1 MLIMSISV
9 LLIDDNVDD
18 ARLLIAALEEARGVR
33 FQVTHVE
40 TLERA
45 LRVLAAQAV
54 DIVLF
59 DLSPSEGQ
67 DASGVAR
74 LAKAFP
80 QLPIIALTDFYN
92 DEFALELLRQH
103 AQDYLAKDEM
113 NVASLVR
120 SIRYAIER
128 GEAGKPLR
136 ESEAKFRSI
145 IESAS
150 EWVWETDGDGI
161 FTYSNPA
168 IEKLLGYRVEELL
181 GKSMFDYLHPE
192 DQQFK
197 NLRLKH
203 AQNATGWSGLTLRW
217 RHKDGTYRYV
227 ESSSHPVLDAS
238 GQVIGFQGSD
248 RDTTERQRSE
258 VRQREYEVEGERAR
272 MFKRFVGGVSHDL
285 RTPLTIIST
294 SLDLLRR
301 APMTDFQAR
310 HIDKLEDQYERIHS
324 IVDDLFSLLRLDSE
338 APDQSRRPLVLNTI
352 VESVFAQQLPVAQKK
367 NHHIWLQLDG
377 ALPLIMVDTMEMT
390 QAVTQ
395 LVVNAL
401 NYTPPGGEIVLTTYQ
416 QEQHAIFRIEDNG
429 IGIGAEDIEHVFERF
444 YRADKARSGETG
456 GSGIGL
462 AITKKIIE
470 SHGGR
475 IWVESTPGTGSTFYF
490 SLPLVG
496 Q

>member
-1 MLIMSISV
+1 MSISV
-9 LLIDDNVDD
+9 LLLDDNVDD
-18 ARLLIAALEEARGVR
+18 ARSLIAALEEARGVR

-40 TLERA
+40 SFEKA
-45 LRVLAAQAV
+45 LRVLTAQGA
-54 DIVLF
+54 DIILI
-59 DLSPSEGQ
+59 DLSPSRVEDGH
-67 DASGVAR
+67 AVAR
-74 LAKAFP
+74 LDEVFP
-80 QLPIIALTDFYN
+80 NIPIIALTDFYN

-113 NVASLVR
+113 NVPSLVR

-128 GEAGKPLR
+128 QQIRNTLR
-136 ESEAKFRSI
+136 ENEEKFRSI
-145 IESAS
+145 VEIAN
-150 EWVWETDGDGI
+150 EWVWAADRDGV

-168 IEKLLGYRVEELL
+168 LESLLGYRVEEWL
-181 GKSMFDYLHPE
+181 GKCAFDYMHPE
-192 DQQFK
+192 DQQFQK
-197 NLRLKH
+197 AWAEH
-203 AQNATGWSGLTLRW
+203 VQSATGWKGIALRW

-227 ESSSHPVLDAS
+227 ESSAAPVFDAA

-248 RDTTERQRSE
+248 RDITERQHIE
-258 VRQREYEVEGERAR
+258 ARQREYEVEGERAL

-310 HIDKLEDQYERIHS
+310 HIDKLEAQYVRIHS
-324 IVDDLFSLLRLDSE
+324 IVEDLFSLLRLDAE
-338 APDQSRRPLVLNTI
+338 APDQSRRPLVLNSI
-352 VESVFAQQLPVAQKK
+352 VETVFAQQLPAAQKK
-367 NHHIWLQLDG
+367 NHHMRLQLDEE
-377 ALPLIMVDTMEMT
+377 LPLVMVDSSEMI
-390 QAVTQ
+390 QAVTH

-401 NYTPPGGEIVLTTYQ
+401 NYTPEGGEIVLTTYRQGQ
-416 QEQHAIFRIEDNG
+416 QAMFKIEDSG
-429 IGIGAEDIEHVFERF
+429 IGIGAGDIEHIFERF

-462 AITKKIIE
+462 AITRKIIE
-470 SHGGR
+470 THDGR
-475 IWVESTPGTGSTFYF
+475 IWVDSVPGEGSTFYF

>member
-1 MLIMSISV
+1 MSISV

-18 ARLLIAALEEARGVR
+18 ARSLIGALEEARGIR

-45 LRVLAAQAV
+45 LRVLAAQSA
-54 DIVLF
+54 DAILI
-59 DLSPSEGQ
+59 DLSPSGAQ
-67 DASGVAR
+67 DANAITR
-74 LAKAFP
+74 LDETFP
-80 QLPIIALTDFYN
+80 HIPIIALTDFYN
-92 DEFALELLRQH
+92 DDFALELLRQY

-113 NVASLVR
+113 NVPALVR
-120 SIRYAIER
+120 TIRYSIER
-128 GEAGKPLR
+128 KQVGNKLR
-136 ESEAKFRSI
+136 ESEEKFRVLV
-145 IESAS
+145 ETAN
-150 EWVWETDGDGI
+150 EWVWMTDREGVYI
-161 FTYSNPA
+161 YSNPA
-168 IEKLLGYRVEELL
+168 LKALLGYHVEEWL
-181 GKSMFDYLHPE
+181 GRSMFDNLHPE
-192 DQQFK
+192 DRQFQK
-197 NLRLKH
+197 AWAEHIQR
-203 AQNATGWSGLTLRW
+203 ASGWNGLVLRW
-217 RHKDGTYRYV
+217 LHKDGSYRYV
-227 ESSSHPVLDAS
+227 ESSATPVLDAS
-238 GQVIGFQGSD
+238 GQVIGFRGSD
-248 RDTTERQRSE
+248 RDITERKRIE

-324 IVDDLFSLLRLDSE
+324 IVEDLFSLLRLDAE

-352 VESVFAQQLPVAQKK
+352 VEAVFAQQLPAAQKK
-367 NHHIWLQLDG
+367 NHHIRMQLDEEM
-377 ALPLIMVDTMEMT
+377 PLVMVDPGEIT

-401 NYTPPGGEIVLTTYQ
+401 NYTPEGGEIALTTYQ
-416 QEQHAIFRIEDNG
+416 QAQQAVFKIEDNG
-429 IGIGAEDIEHVFERF
+429 IGISVEDVEHIFERF
-444 YRADKARSGETG
+444 YRADKARSAETG

-470 SHGGR
+470 THGGR
-475 IWVESTPGTGSTFYF
+475 IWVDSALAEGSTFYF

>member
-1 MLIMSISV
+1 MSISV
-9 LLIDDNVDD
+9 LLIDDNMDD
-18 ARLLIAALEEARGVR
+18 ARSLIAALEEARGVR

-40 TLERA
+40 TFERA
-45 LRVLAAQAV
+45 LRVLAAQAADV
-54 DIVLF
+54 VLI

-67 DASGVAR
+67 DTSVVAR
-74 LAKAFP
+74 LAAAFP

-92 DEFALELLRQH
+92 DEFALEILRQH
-103 AQDYLAKDEM
+103 AQDYLAKNEM
-113 NVASLVR
+113 NVPSLVR

-128 GEAGKPLR
+128 GQAGKPLR

-150 EWVWETDGDGI
+150 EWVWETDRDGI

-168 IEKLLGYRVEELL
+168 IEKLLGYGVEELL

-197 NLRLKH
+197 NLRVKH
-203 AQNATGWSGLTLRW
+203 VQNATGWRGLTLRW
-217 RHKDGTYRYV
+217 RHKDGTYCYV

-310 HIDKLEDQYERIHS
+310 HIDKLEEQYERIHS

-352 VESVFAQQLPVAQKK
+352 IENVFAQQLPAAQKK
-367 NHHIWLQLDG
+367 NHHMWLQLG
-377 ALPLIMVDTMEMT
+377 EELPLVMVDTPEMT
-390 QAVTQ
+390 QAVTH

-416 QEQHAIFRIEDNG
+416 QGQQAVFRIEDNG
-429 IGIGAEDIEHVFERF
+429 IGIGAEDIEQIFERF